1 MKIKEILSK
10 EIKAIMEKN
19 KKIKWV
25 MEKMKEIC
33 KWSKEIKLIMENKK
47 IKWVMKKMKE
57 ICKQNKEIKAIIN
70 NVKIKR
76 FKMESNSKKIK
87 VTMIRKIQ
95 TFKIKRKQL
104 NQQI

>member
-33 KWSKEIKLIMENKK
+33 KW
-47 IKWVMKKMKE
+47 
-57 ICKQNKEIKAIIN
+57 NKEIKAIMK

-104 NQQI
+104 N